1 MALRRPAG
9 RDAWHR
15 LADPPN
21 IDGHGSSAKTRP
33 NAAMKYLP
41 LLWANLR
48 RKRLRTA
55 LTFACVVVAFLLF
68 GVLEAVEHALTGGAE
83 LAGQDRLVT
92 QHRVSLIQYL
102 PLSYLERIR
111 AVDGVRFATSQDWF
125 GGLYQDDRNQLN
137 VIAVDAASFVEV
149 YTEYGTPEQ
158 KRAWV
163 ADRTGAL
170 VGSDIAA
177 RYGWKVGD
185 VVPMRSNIF
194 RKRDGG
200 GDTWDITISA
210 IYHVEEGDNSSIYFH
225 YDYLNEARTYGH
237 DEIGWVVLRLNDASR
252 GPEVSRTID
261 ALFANSSAETRTTSE
276 SAFLQ
281 GFANQM
287 GNIGAIVTV
296 VAVAVF
302 FTMLLV
308 TANAMAQGVR
318 ERVGEIAVLRTLG
331 YSNALI
337 VALVL
342 AEGLGITVLGAA
354 LGLWLGT
361 GLTRS
366 IGTAVQTFLPLMA
379 VPPRAFV
386 TGAALAVALGVLSCA
401 LPCAHIWRLSVVEQL
416 RRT

>member
-1 MALRRPAG
+1 
-9 RDAWHR
+9 
-15 LADPPN
+15 
-21 IDGHGSSAKTRP
+21 
-33 NAAMKYLP
+33 MKYLP

-55 LTFACVVVAFLLF
+55 LTFACVIVAFLLF
-68 GVLEAVEHALTGGAE
+68 GVLEAVEYALTGGAE

-92 QHRVSLIQYL
+92 QHKVSLIQYL
-102 PLSYLERIR
+102 PRSYLDRIR

-125 GGLYQDDRNQLN
+125 GGIYQDDRNQLN
-137 VIAVDAASFVEV
+137 VIAADAASFVDV

-158 KRAWV
+158 KSVWV

-170 VGSDIAA
+170 VGADIAA
-177 RYGWKVGD
+177 RYGWRVGD

-194 RKRDGG
+194 RKRDGS
-200 GDTWDITISA
+200 DTWDITIAA
-210 IYHVEEGDNSSIYFH
+210 IYRVDGGDNSSIYVH
-225 YDYLNEARTYGH
+225 YDYLNEARTYGR
-237 DEIGWVVLRLNDASR
+237 DEIGWVVLRVTDASR
-252 GPEVSRTID
+252 GPEVARTID
-261 ALFANSSAETRTTSE
+261 ALFANSTAETRTTSE

-287 GNIGAIVTV
+287 GNIAAIVTV
-296 VAVAVF
+296 VAAAVF

-308 TANAMAQGVR
+308 TANAMAQAVR

-331 YSNALI
+331 FSNALV

-342 AEGLGITVLGAA
+342 AEGLGITILGSA
-354 LGLWLGT
+354 LGLWLGN

-366 IGTAVQTFLPLMA
+366 IGAAVQTFLPLMA

-386 TGAALAVALGVLSCA
+386 TGAALAVALGALSCM
-401 LPCAHIWRLSVVEQL
+401 LPCVQIWRLSVVEQL
-416 RRT
+416 RRA

>member
-1 MALRRPAG
+1 
-9 RDAWHR
+9 
-15 LADPPN
+15 
-21 IDGHGSSAKTRP
+21 
-33 NAAMKYLP
+33 MKYLP

-48 RKRLRTA
+48 RRRFRTT
-55 LTFACVVVAFLLF
+55 LTFASVVVAFLLF
-68 GVLEAVEHALTGGAE
+68 GVLKAVEYALTGGAE

-92 QHRVSLIQYL
+92 QHKVSLIQYL
-102 PLSYLERIR
+102 PLSYLDRIR

-125 GGLYQDDRNQLN
+125 GGVYQDDRNQLN
-137 VIAVDAASFVEV
+137 VIAADAASFVDV
-149 YTEYGTPEQ
+149 YSEYGTLEQ
-158 KRAWV
+158 KRAWT
-163 ADRTGAL
+163 ADRAGAL

-185 VVPMRSNIF
+185 LIPMRSNIF
-194 RKRDGG
+194 RKSDGSN
-200 GDTWDITISA
+200 TWELNVA
-210 IYHVEEGDNSSIYFH
+210 AVYHVEDGDNSSIYIH
-225 YDYLNEARTYGH
+225 YEYLNEERTYGR
-237 DEIGWVVLRLNDASR
+237 DEIGWVVLRLADAGR
-252 GPEVSRTID
+252 GPEIAKTID

-296 VAVAVF
+296 VATAVF

-308 TANAMAQGVR
+308 TANAMAQAVR
-318 ERVGEIAVLRTLG
+318 ERVRDIAVLRTLG
-331 YSNALI
+331 FSNALV

-342 AEGLGITVLGAA
+342 AEGLLITVLGAA
-354 LGLWLGT
+354 LGLWLGN

-366 IGTAVQTFLPLMA
+366 IGASVQTFLPLMA

-386 TGAALAVALGVLSCA
+386 VGGALAVALGVLSCA
-401 LPCAHIWRLSVVEQL
+401 LPCVQIARLSVVEQL